1 MRFQMSESSDHK
13 KASENGGGIV
23 DRFKQH
29 PSVSIFLL
37 CCAVAVGT
45 AGVVEK
51 LFVSPRDF
59 EIDELKR
66 KLADKSSQ
74 PESTA
79 TISQIILEPT
89 YLSKKS
95 SIQTHDGSC
104 FIRVDDIYHFANQLA
119 VALSVTVGSAT
130 TPFNN
135 IESGKRLTVTTQYA
149 MYYVDIVEIQE
160 KKVSLAVTRQLIPTP
175 AKK

>member
-1 MRFQMSESSDHK
+1 MSESSDRK
-13 KASENGGGIV
+13 KARENGGGIV

-66 KLADKSSQ
+66 KLADKNSQ
-74 PESTA
+74 PENTA
-79 TISQIILEPT
+79 PISQIILEPT
-89 YLSKKS
+89 YLPKKS
-95 SIQTHDGSC
+95 SIQTRDGSC
-104 FIRVDDIYHFANQLA
+104 FIRVDDIYHFADQLA

-135 IESGKRLTVTTQYA
+135 IESGKRLTLTTPYA
-149 MYYVDIVEIQE
+149 TYHVDIVEIQE
-160 KKVSLAVTRQLIPTP
+160 KQVSLAVTRQLIPTP
-175 AKK
+175 AQK